1 MAKCPK
7 FVTSEAKAKSFLRTK
22 EVIDKFLNVLNLG
35 EFRKLHTQLRQQAKD
50 KYFSNNPSWNEKL
63 FLEEKGGKKIVP
75 NKVVFKQIDNINNIK
90 YSLFVSED
98 GDVNVEKT
106 VSALSEKFSI
116 PYKIIND
123 VNEKYSGKFEDGRVY
138 INLAYVTPETAWH
151 EFAHPFIE
159 QVRDDNIVLY
169 ENLKKEI
176 TNTDYGQKVL
186 QEVQK
191 HYPELSLEE
200 QIEEAIVETI
210 ARFVTGKIP
219 DVEISNPK
227 NTNLFS
233 KLIDFINGIR
243 AVIAKAVGKEFN
255 QKNNI
260 KFGTKSIN
268 YKDINIA
275 SLEDSFK
282 LKHFAQMMQY
292 GHRIELKEYI
302 PLEGPAEEV
311 SSLYEKFYD
320 YMRNNREDALAWEK
334 FVKNIELFNKPL
346 PNINSL
352 TGKGRDSFL
361 NKLFE
366 INQIFTS
373 SQYSKLREKFPEFFK
388 KENIQPLKTLVDNI
402 LKNEDGTTI
411 NTLTDDIKEKIS
423 NNWDEIVKDINA
435 EEMITDPSQKY
446 SVYLNSLFYKK
457 SKLKQLKNQ
466 WKVSDFGGVYH
477 HIGAYMNNAGAK
489 NITGAI
495 QLFIDLMGKNV
506 PMELATYSEKSR
518 SAPHGAIRISFKNET
533 PVLESYLRDIN
544 SKLIDYKGQKKR
556 VTNQGTGNVRLTL
569 DDKVSGYDELF
580 INATQNNIEYLE
592 IKQDLSS
599 EELGKLKELSDL
611 TGAPIIQNGNMLY
624 QPMTYRPY
632 KPESLR
638 YSKFQ
643 NEVKPGVKELF
654 NFNSELSSIGT
665 QEQYSQ
671 YLNSIF
677 PNSQVKDIV
686 YHFGGKPL
694 SEFRKTNRGK
704 GIYFTTD
711 INGKYVFYPN
721 NVTNKSEESRT
732 TAIVNI
738 KDVKYGE
745 SSKLFKTPTDKENF
759 YYNKNE
765 LSKLQNNINELRNNN
780 APKSEINEAIELL
793 NDFEPKPVNYQ
804 SINIFNNLANDD
816 IDADGLLI
824 QNPLGDVYTD
834 EKFIVVF
841 EPEQVHILGSKN
853 DIDGFK
859 KFVSSSPTK
868 ISSGPVKYSKFT
880 NESQEKKIAGLT
892 KKITTYLSNF
902 GISVN
907 DYSEI
912 KENLNIDDFG
922 FADVLSKIAHVSDPK
937 QLPTIAGEF
946 IAYMLQ
952 HRDVVKNVVT
962 SFANANKELITTRNA
977 IYYVASGLGK
987 SELAKKNPNKFAD
1000 MDELIA
1006 NAVMEVYGE
1015 EYGTKE
1021 NSKKIYEDELVQK
1034 ALKNQI
1040 ESVMKTKIILSPI
1053 SPEKLKTI
1061 GFYYKKHYVPSEVN
1075 IDKILKGISSRT
1087 TNPYEVDRDTYK
1099 KIYVDPYF
1107 ESKNVFT
1114 VEGYI
1119 SDEFQDMNDL
1129 SQLLEEFLDRK
1140 DYTQGDNY
1148 SELDKQKYFKL
1159 IGELVGREL
1168 QKKEGINISKSL
1180 FEKIKEIIKRFYK
1193 LLTKNEVR
1201 GVNVNVGF
1209 IADAILENDKDFIT
1223 ASQFKPGAEGKPVSR
1238 VSVEKALAT
1247 DSFGKIIV
1255 YTLAEEGFILTG
1267 STALSEQGTILR
1279 PDENPLHDID
1289 WVSPFS
1295 RADTTQK
1302 FFKHYP
1308 NAIKVR
1314 TIENETYLTDS
1325 YLIAPEGHYI
1335 ANYQE
1340 IITSTGK
1347 VLIGS
1352 YDVMN
1357 TDGEVVGTYR
1367 LEKNEEGKLKE
1378 VEKNVKGKVID
1389 FFIYPDY
1396 NVRNKY
1402 KPFEYT
1408 SDEGA
1413 NIKLANWRDIFAA
1426 KLEWSRLKDVWDY
1439 NRFIPFEQQESL
1451 SLQIDKLIQKGIV
1464 KAKCN

>member
-1 MAKCPK
+1 MSKCPK

-22 EVIDKFLNVLNLG
+22 GVIDKFLNILNLG
-35 EFRKLHTQLRQQAKD
+35 EFRKLHTKLRQQAKD

-63 FLEEKGGKKIVP
+63 FLEEKNGKKIVP

-176 TNTDYGQKVL
+176 TNTNYGQKVL

-219 DVEISNPK
+219 DVEISNSK

-320 YMRNNREDALAWEK
+320 YMRNNREDGLAWEK
-334 FVKNIELFNKPL
+334 FVRNIELFNKPL
-346 PNINSL
+346 PNINLL

-388 KENIQPLKTLVDNI
+388 KENIQPLKTLVDNF

-423 NNWDEIVKDINA
+423 NNWNEIVKDINA
-435 EEMITDPSQKY
+435 AEMITDPSQKY

-624 QPMTYRPY
+624 QPVSYRPY
-632 KPESLR
+632 KPESVR
-638 YSKFQ
+638 YSKFYKGGKSTSSEFFVTPNKEYAKEYGEVSEVDVELGNVLDLTNDYSDATYGSKVISLLESKGVTFTEQ
-643 NEVKPGVKELF
+643 EKENIKNNNLSNEPLF
-654 NFNSELSSIGT
+654 SIIGRNPEIKDAIKRSGFNS
-665 QEQYSQ
+665 
-671 YLNSIF
+671 
-677 PNSQVKDIV
+677 VKQLET
-686 YHFGGKPL
+686 K
-694 SEFRKTNRGK
+694 
-704 GIYFTTD
+704 TTD
-711 INGKYVFYPN
+711 KFGMWDNSTLNESYFILSNPN
-721 NVTNKSEESRT
+721 NAV
-732 TAIVNI
+732 
-738 KDVKYGE
+738 
-745 SSKLFKTPTDKENF
+745 TPT
-759 YYNKNE
+759 
-765 LSKLQNNINELRNNN
+765 
-780 APKSEINEAIELL
+780 
-793 NDFEPKPVNYQ
+793 
-804 SINIFNNLANDD
+804 
-816 IDADGLLI
+816 
-824 QNPLGDVYTD
+824 T
-834 EKFIVVF
+834 
-841 EPEQVHILGSKN
+841 
-853 DIDGFK
+853 
-859 KFVSSSPTK
+859 
-868 ISSGPVKYSKFT
+868 SGPAKYSKFT

-1021 NSKKIYEDELVQK
+1021 NSKKIYEDELVQR
-1034 ALKNQI
+1034 ALKKQI

-1180 FEKIKEIIKRFYK
+1180 FEKIKDIIKSFYK

-1289 WVSPFS
+1289 WVSPFT

-1308 NAIKVR
+1308 DAIKVR

-1340 IITSTGK
+1340 IVTSTGK

>member
-1 MAKCPK
+1 MLKCPK
-7 FVTSEAKAKSFLRTK
+7 FVTSEAKAKSFLKTK
-22 EVIDKFLNVLNLG
+22 GVIDKFLNVLNLG
-35 EFRKLHTQLRQQAKD
+35 EFRKLHTQLRQQVKD

-63 FLEEKGGKKIVP
+63 FLEEKDGKKIVP

-138 INLAYVTPETAWH
+138 INLAKVTPETPWH

-176 TNTDYGQKVL
+176 ADTTYGQEVL
-186 QEVQK
+186 KEVQK

-200 QIEEAIVETI
+200 QFEEAIVETI
-210 ARFVTGKIP
+210 ARLVTGKI
-219 DVEISNPK
+219 DLETMAENKSLFEKILTYVNKIKSLVSKMLGVNSINVADLNNNFTLKHIAEVMQHSGRI
-227 NTNLFS
+227 NLDNYSPITGIKPVIVDS
-233 KLIDFINGIR
+233 KL
-243 AVIAKAVGKEFN
+243 K
-255 QKNNI
+255 
-260 KFGTKSIN
+260 
-268 YKDINIA
+268 
-275 SLEDSFK
+275 
-282 LKHFAQMMQY
+282 
-292 GHRIELKEYI
+292 
-302 PLEGPAEEV
+302 
-311 SSLYEKFYD
+311 YEK
-320 YMRNNREDALAWEK
+320 
-334 FVKNIELFNKPL
+334 V
-346 PNINSL
+346 
-352 TGKGRDSFL
+352 
-361 NKLFE
+361 
-366 INQIFTS
+366 
-373 SQYSKLREKFPEFFK
+373 
-388 KENIQPLKTLVDNI
+388 
-402 LKNEDGTTI
+402 
-411 NTLTDDIKEKIS
+411 
-423 NNWDEIVKDINA
+423 
-435 EEMITDPSQKY
+435 
-446 SVYLNSLFYKK
+446 
-457 SKLKQLKNQ
+457 KQLKNEY
-466 WKVSDFGGVYH
+466 KVKDLKGVTH
-477 HIGAYMNNAGAK
+477 SIGAFMNNTNVK
-489 NITGAI
+489 TVTQSIENIINSLSNDNT
-495 QLFIDLMGKNV
+495 L
-506 PMELATYSEKSR
+506 ELAAFSGLS
-518 SAPHGAIRISFKNET
+518 SLNAPGGDVQITFKDET
-533 PVLESYLRDIN
+533 PVLRSYLTDIN
-544 SKLIDYKGQKKR
+544 SYLIKDKKGNLSR
-556 VTNQGTGNVRLTL
+556 VAGKENKEIYIRTDTSVEG
-569 DDKVSGYDELF
+569 GYDEVF
-580 INATQNNIEYLE
+580 INATKNNIENIVISNLINNE
-592 IKQDLSS
+592 T
-599 EELGKLKELSDL
+599 LGKLKELSEL
-611 TGAPIIQNGNMLY
+611 TGAPIIGDGKVIY
-624 QPMTYRPY
+624 QPTTVKPY
-632 KPESLR
+632 KGASVK
-638 YSKFQ
+638 YSKFYKGGKSTSSEFFVTPNKEYAKEYGDVSEVDVELGNVLDLTNDYSDATYGSKVISLLESKGVTFTEQ
-643 NEVKPGVKELF
+643 EKENIKNNNLSNEPLF
-654 NFNSELSSIGT
+654 SIIGRNPEIKDAIKRSGFNS
-665 QEQYSQ
+665 
-671 YLNSIF
+671 
-677 PNSQVKDIV
+677 VKQLET
-686 YHFGGKPL
+686 K
-694 SEFRKTNRGK
+694 
-704 GIYFTTD
+704 TTD
-711 INGKYVFYPN
+711 KFGMWDNSTLNESYFILSNPN
-721 NVTNKSEESRT
+721 N
-732 TAIVNI
+732 IV
-738 KDVKYGE
+738 
-745 SSKLFKTPTDKENF
+745 TPT
-759 YYNKNE
+759 
-765 LSKLQNNINELRNNN
+765 
-780 APKSEINEAIELL
+780 
-793 NDFEPKPVNYQ
+793 
-804 SINIFNNLANDD
+804 
-816 IDADGLLI
+816 
-824 QNPLGDVYTD
+824 T
-834 EKFIVVF
+834 
-841 EPEQVHILGSKN
+841 
-853 DIDGFK
+853 
-859 KFVSSSPTK
+859 
-868 ISSGPVKYSKFT
+868 SGPVKYSKFT
-880 NESQEKKIAGLT
+880 SQSQEKKIAGLT

-912 KENLNIDDFG
+912 KENLNLDDFG
-922 FADVLSKIAHVSDPK
+922 FADVLSKLAHVSDPK
-937 QLPTIAGEF
+937 QLPAVAGEF

-952 HRDVVKNVVT
+952 HRDVVKNIVT
-962 SFANANKELITTRNA
+962 SFANANKELVTTRNA

-1040 ESVMKTKIILSPI
+1040 ESVMKNKIILSPI
-1053 SPEKLKTI
+1053 SPDKLKTI

-1107 ESKNVFT
+1107 ENKNVYT
-1114 VEGYI
+1114 IDGYI

-1140 DYTQGDNY
+1140 DYIQGDNY
-1148 SELDKQKYFKL
+1148 SELDKQKYFKI

-1168 QKKEGINISKSL
+1168 QKREKIDVSKSL
-1180 FEKIKEIIKRFYK
+1180 YEKIKDIIKKFYK

-1209 IADAILENDKDFIT
+1209 IADAILENNKDFIT

-1238 VSVEKALAT
+1238 VSVEKALET
-1247 DSFGKIIV
+1247 DSFGKAIV

-1267 STALSEQGTILR
+1267 STALSEQGTVLR

-1340 IITSTGK
+1340 IVTSTGK

-1357 TDGEVVGTYR
+1357 TNGEVVGTYR

-1378 VEKNVKGKVID
+1378 VEKDVKGKVID
-1389 FFIYPDY
+1389 FFVYPDY
-1396 NVRNKY
+1396 NVKNKF

-1408 SDEGA
+1408 SSEGA
-1413 NIKLANWRDIFAA
+1413 NIKLANWKDIFAA

>member
-1 MAKCPK
+1 MIKCPK

-22 EVIDKFLNVLNLG
+22 GVIDKFLNILNLG

-63 FLEEKGGKKIVP
+63 FLEEKDGKKIVP

-123 VNEKYSGKFEDGRVY
+123 VNERYSGKFEDGRVY
-138 INLAYVTPETAWH
+138 INLAYVTAETAWH

-210 ARFVTGKIP
+210 ARFSTGKIGEKDLQQNDSLFQKILSFVSKIKDLLAKMLNTNNVNIADFDNEFTLKHMAEIMQYSGRVNLKNYKNISKIKN
-219 DVEISNPK
+219 DVETIVQFKNQYTVQDLNGVFHNIGAFMNTGGVSGIKNAIEKIIQVISTGNR
-227 NTNLFS
+227 LELSAFS
-233 KLIDFINGIR
+233 
-243 AVIAKAVGKEFN
+243 GK
-255 QKNNI
+255 
-260 KFGTKSIN
+260 S
-268 YKDINIA
+268 
-275 SLEDSFK
+275 
-282 LKHFAQMMQY
+282 
-292 GHRIELKEYI
+292 RI
-302 PLEGPAEEV
+302 P
-311 SSLYEKFYD
+311 
-320 YMRNNREDALAWEK
+320 
-334 FVKNIELFNKPL
+334 
-346 PNINSL
+346 
-352 TGKGRDSFL
+352 
-361 NKLFE
+361 
-366 INQIFTS
+366 FTMG
-373 SQYSKLREKFPEFFK
+373 
-388 KENIQPLKTLVDNI
+388 NIQL
-402 LKNEDGTTI
+402 
-411 NTLTDDIKEKIS
+411 
-423 NNWDEIVKDINA
+423 
-435 EEMITDPSQKY
+435 
-446 SVYLNSLFYKK
+446 
-457 SKLKQLKNQ
+457 
-466 WKVSDFGGVYH
+466 
-477 HIGAYMNNAGAK
+477 
-489 NITGAI
+489 
-495 QLFIDLMGKNV
+495 
-506 PMELATYSEKSR
+506 
-518 SAPHGAIRISFKNET
+518 SFKNEA
-533 PVLESYLRDIN
+533 PVMESYLTDVASDLVKRREQ
-544 SKLIDYKGQKKR
+544 LKR
-556 VTNQGTGNVRLTL
+556 VAFQQFTARE
-569 DDKVSGYDELF
+569 DVSEYSSGINDEVF
-580 INATQNNIEYLE
+580 INATKDNIKE
-592 IKQDLSS
+592 IKIIRDITN

-632 KPESLR
+632 KPESVR
-638 YSKFQ
+638 YSKFYKGGKSTSSEFFVTPNKEYAKEYGEVSEVDVELGNVLDLTNDYSDATYGSKVISLLESKGVTFTKQ
-643 NEVKPGVKELF
+643 EKENIKNNNLSNEPLF
-654 NFNSELSSIGT
+654 SIIGRNPEIKDAIKRSGFNS
-665 QEQYSQ
+665 
-671 YLNSIF
+671 
-677 PNSQVKDIV
+677 VKQLET
-686 YHFGGKPL
+686 K
-694 SEFRKTNRGK
+694 
-704 GIYFTTD
+704 TTD
-711 INGKYVFYPN
+711 KFGMWDNSTLNESYFILSNPN
-721 NVTNKSEESRT
+721 NAV
-732 TAIVNI
+732 
-738 KDVKYGE
+738 
-745 SSKLFKTPTDKENF
+745 TPT
-759 YYNKNE
+759 
-765 LSKLQNNINELRNNN
+765 
-780 APKSEINEAIELL
+780 
-793 NDFEPKPVNYQ
+793 
-804 SINIFNNLANDD
+804 
-816 IDADGLLI
+816 
-824 QNPLGDVYTD
+824 T
-834 EKFIVVF
+834 
-841 EPEQVHILGSKN
+841 
-853 DIDGFK
+853 
-859 KFVSSSPTK
+859 
-868 ISSGPVKYSKFT
+868 SGPAKYSKFT

-1238 VSVEKALAT
+1238 VSVEKALET

-1289 WVSPFS
+1289 WVSPFT